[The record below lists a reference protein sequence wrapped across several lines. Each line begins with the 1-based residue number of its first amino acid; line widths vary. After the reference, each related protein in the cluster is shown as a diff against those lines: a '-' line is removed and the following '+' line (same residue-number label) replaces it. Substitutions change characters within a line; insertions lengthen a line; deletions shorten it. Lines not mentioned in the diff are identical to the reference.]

1 MRMFRLCIFAGL
13 CVAGAML
20 HARTITVAADPWC
33 PFNCIPGSSR
43 QGYMVDLLAKILA
56 PHGYAVKYIA
66 LPWSRAI
73 RSAEHGDIDGVVA
86 AGEEDGARLLLH
98 KTPMGVSMQAF
109 ATRIGESFE
118 WNGTASLGARR
129 VEVIKNYDYGD
140 AVNQWITQNPRQVE
154 YATGES
160 PLETSFKKV
169 LARRS
174 DVVIN
179 NGSVMAYTL
188 KQMDLLEAF
197 TMKPTGNNV
206 PLYIGLS
213 NKIKDAQA
221 ISDLINNGIANAR
234 KSGELAVLLQKYGL
248 SDWDVKAK

>member
-1 MRMFRLCIFAGL
+1 MGILRLYVFWCILASW
-13 CVAGAML
+13 GAV

-33 PFNCIPGSSR
+33 PFNCTPGSSK
-43 QGYMVDLLAKILA
+43 QGYMVDLLARILA
-56 PHGYAVKYIA
+56 PHGYTVKYIA

-73 RSAEHGDIDGVVA
+73 RSAEYGDIDGVIA
-86 AGEEDGARLLLH
+86 AGEEDGTRLLLH
-98 KTPMGVSMQAF
+98 NLPMGFSMQAF
-109 ATRIGESFE
+109 ATRVGESFE
-118 WNGTASLGARR
+118 WKGVASLGERR
-129 VEVIKNYDYGD
+129 LEVIKNYDYGD
-140 AVNQWITQNPRQVE
+140 AVNKWIGQNPKQVE
-154 YATGES
+154 YATGET
-160 PLETSFKKV
+160 PLESSFKKI

-174 DVVIN
+174 DVVVN

-197 TMKPTGNNV
+197 TVKPTGKNV

-213 NKIKDAQA
+213 PKIKDAKA
-221 ISDLINNGIANAR
+221 ISNLIDNGIATSR